1 MNRIIDHVNSHYRL
15 SVGKRNYILT
25 LLGTMVVLGICLSG
39 CGSGNQTVK
48 VDVSWAQYYTSLK
61 DLKHNSDIAISGN
74 VTNIGA
80 SVKPVDGDGSLVY
93 SGVTVTVTKVLW
105 NAHSQKTV
113 PTTILF
119 HENGGTYQGTTYV
132 VNDDPLYQ
140 VGQHVVLFFTE
151 YSPGN
156 YRVAGGPTGRFLVAN
171 GVVKSIASEGVQLAP
186 YTNENQFVQA
196 LNAAN

>member
-1 MNRIIDHVNSHYRL
+1 MKRIIDHVNSHYRL
-15 SVGKRNYILT
+15 FFGKRNYILT
-25 LLGTMVVLGICLSG
+25 LLGTMVVLGICLIG

-48 VDVSWAQYYTSLK
+48 VDVSWAQHYTSLK
-61 DLKHNSDIAISGN
+61 DLKHNSDLAISGDI
-74 VTNIGA
+74 TNIGA
-80 SVKPVDGDGSLVY
+80 SVKPVDGSLVY
-93 SGVTVTVTKVLW
+93 SDVTVTVTKVLW
-105 NAHSQKTV
+105 NTHSEKTV
-113 PTTILF
+113 PPTILF

-171 GVVKSIASEGVQLAP
+171 GVVKPISPDGVQLAQN
-186 YTNENQFVQA
+186 TNENQFAQS

>member
-1 MNRIIDHVNSHYRL
+1 MKRIMDHVNSHYRL
-15 SVGKRNYILT
+15 SFGNRSYLLP

-48 VDVSWAQYYTSLK
+48 VDVSWAQHYTSFK
-61 DLKHNSDIAISGN
+61 DLKHNSDIAINGD
-74 VTNIGA
+74 VTNIGD
-80 SVKPVDGDGSLVY
+80 SVKPVDGSLVY
-93 SGVTVTVTKVLW
+93 SDVTVTVTKVLW

-113 PTTILF
+113 SPTILF
-119 HENGGTYQGTTYV
+119 HENGGTYQGTTYI

-140 VGQHVVLFFTE
+140 VGQHVILFFTE

-156 YRVAGGPTGRFLVAN
+156 YRVAGGPTGRFLVTN
-171 GVVKSIASEGVQLAP
+171 GVVKPITSDGVQLAP
-186 YTNENQFVQA
+186 NTNEHQFAQA